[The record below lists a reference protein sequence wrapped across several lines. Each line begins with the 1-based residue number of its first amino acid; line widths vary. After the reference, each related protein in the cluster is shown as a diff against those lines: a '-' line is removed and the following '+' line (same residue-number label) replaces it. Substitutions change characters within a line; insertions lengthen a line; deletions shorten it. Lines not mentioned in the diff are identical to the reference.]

1 MKKQL
6 LVITLFIASVLT
18 VNAQCVINSSLTNAG
33 FYPDSL
39 TGIAGATVGV
49 PYNDD
54 IQFRIPQDTV
64 LFGFPVAIDNA
75 VIDSVGGLPTFF
87 APTANPVGPVLG
99 NGNGCIRIS
108 GTAVSGQELGG
119 PNSDGVYPLIIYYTM
134 TATVPFIGQI
144 PLPLTNNYYRLVI
157 SPTVGLNVLLNKQ
170 NTSICFP
177 NPANE
182 NMAIEFV
189 SAGAKSYS
197 LEVFNYLGQSVAK
210 QTGNTKEGVNKI
222 DFKTSSLANGTYIY
236 RLTAGSSSSSKTFSI
251 EH

>member
-6 LVITLFIASVLT
+6 LVITLFLASVLT
-18 VNAQCVINSSLTNAG
+18 INAQCVINSSLTNAG

-39 TGIAGATVGV
+39 TGIAGATVAV

-64 LFGFPVAIDNA
+64 LFGFTVAIDNA
-75 VIDSVGGLPTFF
+75 VIDSVGGLPAGFTNT
-87 APTANPVGPVLG
+87 PNPAGPILG
-99 NGNGCIRIS
+99 NGNGCMRIS

-134 TATVPFIGQI
+134 TATVPFVGQI

-157 SPTVGLNVLLNKQ
+157 SPSVGLNVLLNKQ
-170 NTSICFP
+170 NMSINYP
-177 NPANE
+177 NPAID
-182 NMAIEFV
+182 NMAIEFI
-189 SAGAKSYS
+189 SSGAKSYT
-197 LEVFNYLGQSVAK
+197 LEVFNYIGQSVSK
-210 QTGNTKEGVNKI
+210 QSGNAKEGINKI
-222 DFKTSSLANGTYIY
+222 DYKTSGLANGTYVY
-236 RLTAGSSSSSKTFSI
+236 RLTAGNSSTSKTFSV

>member
-6 LVITLFIASVLT
+6 LVITLFIASVFSM
-18 VNAQCVINSSLTNAG
+18 NAQCVINTSLTAPG

-39 TGIAGATVGV
+39 TGIAGATVAV
-49 PYNDD
+49 PYNED
-54 IQFRIPQDTV
+54 IQYRIPLSYTF
-64 LFGFPVAIDNA
+64 FGFPASVVEG
-75 VIDSVGGLPTFF
+75 VIDSISGLPLGFT
-87 APTANPVGPVLG
+87 PTYNPGSAVLAD
-99 NGNGCIRIS
+99 NNGCMRIS
-108 GTAVSGQELGG
+108 GTPVAGQELGG
-119 PNSDGVYPLIIYYTM
+119 PNSDGVYPLIIHYTL
-134 TATVPFIGQI
+134 TLSSPFGPI
-144 PLPLTNNYYRLVI
+144 PAPVTNTYYRLVI
-157 SPTVGLNVLLNKQ
+157 SPTVGLTTLLNKQ
-170 NTSICFP
+170 NMSVSFP

-189 SAGAKSYS
+189 SAGTKSYS

-210 QTGNTKEGVNKI
+210 QTGNAKEGVNKI